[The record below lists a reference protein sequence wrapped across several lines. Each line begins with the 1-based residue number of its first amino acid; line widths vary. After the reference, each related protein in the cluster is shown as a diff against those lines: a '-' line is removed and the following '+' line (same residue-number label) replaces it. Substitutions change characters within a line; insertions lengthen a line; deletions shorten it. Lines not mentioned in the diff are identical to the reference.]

1 MNDLHKAPK
10 MLAAVLAALAL
21 TAAACGS
28 SDNAGSIGLSS
39 PAAEPAAPAAG
50 PDAAMEPEP
59 DEPAA
64 PEPPPAAPEAPVSPS
79 ASDLSD
85 ISGTVNISGSSTVE
99 PISVRVSELFQEV
112 APNVDVNVDGP
123 GTGDG
128 FKLFCEGET
137 DISDA
142 SRQIK
147 PQENAA
153 CVEAGIEWIELRVGI
168 DGIAVM
174 TNENNSAVEC
184 LSFEDL
190 YAIVGP
196 ESVGFDNW
204 STAGELAAEL
214 GSSTSF
220 SDMDLDI
227 TAPGTESGTYD
238 SFIEIVIED
247 IGDARA
253 ESGVISED
261 DAATTRPDYR
271 SAADDNV
278 IISGIQDTTG
288 SFGWVGFAYS
298 VNADGVKL
306 LEVDGGDGC
315 VAATSATIASGE
327 YPVSRSLYI
336 YVNAGKARNNPA
348 LKAYVDFYM
357 SDSGLRQAVDD
368 VGYVQLTSDAMED
381 TKSNWTGM
389 VIGN

>member
-1 MNDLHKAPK
+1 MNDLHKVTK
-10 MLAAVLAALAL
+10 MLVAVLAALAL
-21 TAAACGS
+21 TATACGS
-28 SDNAGSIGLSS
+28 SDNAGAIGLSP
-39 PAAEPAAPAAG
+39 PAAEPTAPEPE
-50 PDAAMEPEP
+50 PDAAMAPET
-59 DEPAA
+59 DAPAA
-64 PEPPPAAPEAPVSPS
+64 PEPPPAAPEAPASPP

-85 ISGTVNISGSSTVE
+85 LSGTVNISGSSTVE

-137 DISDA
+137 DISNA

-147 PQENAA
+147 EQENAA

-174 TNENNSAVEC
+174 TNESNSAVEC

-196 ESVGFDNW
+196 ESMGIDNW
-204 STAGELAAEL
+204 STARDLAAEL

-220 SDMDLDI
+220 PDMDLDI

-238 SFIEIVIED
+238 SFIEIVLED

-253 ESGVISED
+253 EFGVISED
-261 DAATTRPDYR
+261 EAATTRPDYR
-271 SAADDNV
+271 SAGDDNV

-288 SFGWVGFAYS
+288 SFGWVGFAYA
-298 VNADGVKL
+298 VNADGVKF

-315 VAATSATIASGE
+315 VAATPATIASGE
-327 YPVSRSLYI
+327 YPVSRALYI

-357 SDSGLRQAVDD
+357 SDSGLREAVDD

-389 VIGN
+389 VVGN

>member
-1 MNDLHKAPK
+1 MNHLHKAPK
-10 MLAAVLAALAL
+10 TLGVVLAALAL

-28 SDNAGSIGLSS
+28 SDDAGAIGLSPS
-39 PAAEPAAPAAG
+39 AAEPAAPAAETTMA
-50 PDAAMEPEP
+50 PTSN
-59 DEPAA
+59 EPAA
-64 PEPPPAAPEAPVSPS
+64 PEPSPAAPESPAPPP

-85 ISGTVNISGSSTVE
+85 LSGTVNISGSSTVE
-99 PISVRVSELFQEV
+99 PISVRVSELFKEV

-147 PQENAA
+147 DKEKAA
-153 CVEAGIEWIELRVGI
+153 CDETGIEWIELRVGI
-168 DGIAVM
+168 DGIAVLI
-174 TNENNSAVEC
+174 NEDNSAVEC

-196 ESVGFDNW
+196 ESMGIDNW
-204 STAGELAAEL
+204 SSAGELAAEL

-220 SDMDLDI
+220 PDMDLDI

-238 SFIEIVIED
+238 SFIEIALED

-253 ESGVISED
+253 EAGMISEV
-261 DAATTRPDYR
+261 DAASTRPDYR

-288 SFGWVGFAYS
+288 SFGWVGFAYA
-298 VNADGVKL
+298 VNADGVKF
-306 LEVDGGDGC
+306 LEIDGGDGC
-315 VAATSATIASGE
+315 VAATPAAIASGE
-327 YPVSRSLYI
+327 YPVSRALYI
-336 YVNAGKARNNPA
+336 YVNAERARNNPA

-357 SDSGLRQAVDD
+357 SDSGLRDAVDD
-368 VGYVQLTSDAMED
+368 VGYVQLTSDAMEE
-381 TKSNWTGM
+381 TKSNWAGM
-389 VIGN
+389 VVGS